1 MIGRFGFRP
10 AAVGAVVAALA
21 LAGCNSAST
30 PIPIQAP
37 TAQSIAGLT
46 PSGKVTMTQVFAGGM
61 GVGTG
66 ALTFN
71 GKTYPFKM
79 LGTVV
84 GPGSIAKIAV
94 RGDVYKL
101 DDPSQFSGLWVEGTG
116 AVGLETAQTSDL
128 WLQNKAGVVMHL
140 TGNAD
145 RRDAEP
151 RQGRALHQ
159 TGPTQLAMGG
169 AGLSGA
175 AQPHPGEP
183 VGEGAAR
190 RAFRERCRGGR
201 PRPSQAPVRAGRCPR
216 TLRRPR

>member
-84 GPGSIAKIAV
+84 GPGSVSKV
-94 RGDVYKL
+94 SVTGDVYRL

-140 TGNAD
+140 TGT
-145 RRDAEP
+145 
-151 RQGRALHQ
+151 Q
-159 TGPTQLAMGG
+159 TGVT
-169 AGLSGA
+169 LSLGKDELYIRLG
-175 AQPHPGEP
+175 QPN
-183 VGEGAAR
+183 
-190 RAFRERCRGGR
+190 
-201 PRPSQAPVRAGRCPR
+201 
-216 TLRRPR
+216 